1 MAGRGRAAAS
11 GDTGQVA
18 GLVRPARLR
27 RALLAGTVA
36 LGMAVGASGARAA
49 CGTLVLPTGLGANAA
64 TSAGSL
70 HPILSPGSLY
80 DQESFNLLFRPLL
93 WYAPDHSIDWPLSH
107 ASAIDVQEG
116 GKVFVVTL
124 KPITWSDGV
133 PVTADDVLYAFEL
146 MKKLGTAYVGYDTG
160 GVPKMFESV
169 EAAGPLTLRITLT
182 QAVNPEWFELSGLSQ
197 FYALPRHAW
206 GRFSVDEQR
215 SLQTDLGFM
224 SVVDGPFRLTE
235 FDSGRYEAFAPNP
248 TYVGQQPEVARLVL
262 DFLQGVSPLEA
273 LRAGE
278 LDVANVPFN
287 VYDAAIALPG
297 LRIVHLP
304 PASGYNSLVVNMAN
318 PATPF
323 LADPR
328 VRQAIADSI
337 NEDEIIRLAFHGN
350 SVPVRSPVPPV
361 PETFSS
367 PDARAG
373 RFPVGYD
380 PEKARALLAEA
391 GFTPGQDGVMQKD
404 GRPLEWTNLLS
415 DASVD
420 GLVLAQ
426 IVQAN
431 LAATGIR
438 MNLRLMQFNQI
449 IALMDRDTAG
459 WETTSI
465 GWSFPNYPDMQTN
478 FGTGAGENWG
488 KFSDPETDAL
498 LKRVQDEA
506 GRDALF
512 KLQDHL
518 AALQPFIAM
527 PQGAYSLLARPGIEG
542 LTDAIQSNYL
552 WALQKV
558 HFTGER
564 ACDAQA
570 AR

>member
-1 MAGRGRAAAS
+1 M
-11 GDTGQVA
+11 
-18 GLVRPARLR
+18 
-27 RALLAGTVA
+27 
-36 LGMAVGASGARAA
+36 
-49 CGTLVLPTGLGANAA
+49 
-64 TSAGSL
+64 
-70 HPILSPGSLY
+70 
-80 DQESFNLLFRPLL
+80 
-93 WYAPDHSIDWPLSH
+93 
-107 ASAIDVQEG
+107 
-116 GKVFVVTL
+116 
-124 KPITWSDGV
+124 
-133 PVTADDVLYAFEL
+133 
-146 MKKLGTAYVGYDTG
+146 
-160 GVPKMFESV
+160 
-169 EAAGPLTLRITLT
+169 
-182 QAVNPEWFELSGLSQ
+182 
-197 FYALPRHAW
+197 
-206 GRFSVDEQR
+206 
-215 SLQTDLGFM
+215 
-224 SVVDGPFRLTE
+224 
-235 FDSGRYEAFAPNP
+235 
-248 TYVGQQPEVARLVL
+248 
-262 DFLQGVSPLEA
+262 
-273 LRAGE
+273 RAGE
-278 LDVANVPFN
+278 LDAANVPFD
-287 VYDAAIALPG
+287 VYDAAVALPG
-297 LRIVHLP
+297 LRLVHLP

-350 SVPVRSPVPPV
+350 SVPVRSPVPPGARTRSR
-361 PETFSS
+361 P
-367 PDARAG
+367 PDAKAG

-380 PEKARALLAEA
+380 PVKARALLAEA

-404 GRPLEWTNLLS
+404 GRRLEWTNLLS

-431 LAATGIR
+431 LAAAGIR

-449 IALMDRDTAG
+449 IALMDRDTTG

-527 PQGAYSLLARPGIEG
+527 PQGALLAARQAGHRRAHGRDPVELPVGAAESPLHRREG
-542 LTDAIQSNYL
+542 LRCASCPL
-552 WALQKV
+552 GSAP
-558 HFTGER
+558 R
-564 ACDAQA
+564 RC
-570 AR
+570 RS

>member
-1 MAGRGRAAAS
+1 MKRPVRAFGRR
-11 GDTGQVA
+11 
-18 GLVRPARLR
+18 
-27 RALLAGTVA
+27 LLAGAAAVA
-36 LGMAVGASGARAA
+36 FASAGVPHIAQAG
-49 CGTLVLPTGLGANAA
+49 CGTLVLPTGLGANSA
-64 TSAGSL
+64 TSVGSL

-80 DQESFNLLFRPLL
+80 DQESFNLLFVPLL
-93 WYAPDHSIDWPLSH
+93 WFGPDHSIDYSLSH
-107 ASAIDVQEG
+107 ASAIDVQQG
-116 GKVFVVTL
+116 GRVFVITL

-133 PVTADDVLYAFEL
+133 PVTADDVVFSFEM
-146 MKKLGTAYVGYDTG
+146 MKELGPTFVGYDTG
-160 GVPKMFESV
+160 GIPKLFQSV
-169 EAAGPLTLRITLT
+169 EATGPLTLRITLT
-182 QAVNPEWFELSGLSQ
+182 QPVNPEWFELAGLSQ
-197 FYALPRHAW
+197 FYGLPRHAW
-206 GRFSVDEQR
+206 ARFSLDEQR

-248 TYVGQQPEVARLVL
+248 SYAGRKPEMARLVL
-262 DFLQGVSPLEA
+262 DFLQGTSPLEA
-273 LRAGE
+273 LRAGD
-278 LDVANVPFN
+278 LDAANVPFN
-287 VYDAAIALPG
+287 VYDTAVVLAG
-297 LRIVHLP
+297 FHVVRLP

-323 LADPR
+323 LADTR
-328 VRQAIADSI
+328 VRQAIADAI

-350 SVPVRSPVPPV
+350 SVAVRSPVPPV
-361 PETFSS
+361 PEAFASA
-367 PDARAG
+367 DAKAG

-380 PEKARALLAEA
+380 PAKARALLAEA
-391 GFTPGQDGVMQKD
+391 GFTPGPDGVMTRD
-404 GRPLEWTNLLS
+404 GRRLEWTNLLS
-415 DASVD
+415 DASAD

-431 LAATGIR
+431 LASVGIR

-449 IALMDRDTAG
+449 IALMDRDTTG

-498 LKRVQDEA
+498 LTRVQNEP

-512 KLQDHL
+512 RLQDHL

-542 LTDAIQSNYL
+542 LPDAIQANYL
-552 WALQKV
+552 WALQKI
-558 HFTGER
+558 HFSGAR